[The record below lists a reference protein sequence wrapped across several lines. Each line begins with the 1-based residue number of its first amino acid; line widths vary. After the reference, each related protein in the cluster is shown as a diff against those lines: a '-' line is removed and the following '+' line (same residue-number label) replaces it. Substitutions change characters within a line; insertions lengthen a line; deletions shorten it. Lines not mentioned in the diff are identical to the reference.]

1 MGRVEG
7 ESCGSYLL
15 YIMSSSDILFIVF
28 FSSSDYAELSDTFL
42 LHGLRTEF
50 KRKATCS
57 VVEPELHDLITC
69 GLSRQLHEFCVKFI
83 KKMHGN
89 VGDCKYFVTFAL
101 DYENMN

>member
-7 ESCGSYLL
+7 DSYGSY
-15 YIMSSSDILFIVF
+15 YIYNVFIGYSFHRF

-57 VVEPELHDLITC
+57 VVEPELHDLITMWFK
-69 GLSRQLHEFCVKFI
+69 SPV
-83 KKMHGN
+83 
-89 VGDCKYFVTFAL
+89 A
-101 DYENMN
+101 